1 MDKNM
6 TALVSAFVKDY
17 HAKNSNIKIYYDKFS
32 ILSPEEYDFISY
44 HLENGIEFFNS
55 KYNDNNALDWIVNNI
70 LGPSVLARLAFN
82 QKHLLNE
89 IRLGLKQYVV
99 LGSGYDTSMY
109 KVNKAVKVFELDRK
123 DVIQDKIE
131 RIKKAK
137 INNQNVKYISCDFN
151 NEWIKLLLKNGFKKD
166 EKTLCSILGVSYY
179 LEKETFKN
187 TLKELS
193 DNISS
198 GSAILFDY
206 PNDIG
211 EYSKSING
219 KLAHGTNAEMKSK
232 YSYSY
237 IQDIASSSN
246 LLIYELL
253 NNKDIDNNY
262 FYDYNT
268 LNPNNKIKAPI
279 QVNYCLMVKK

>member
-32 ILSPEEYDFISY
+32 ILSPEEYDSISY

-82 QKHLLNE
+82 QKRLLNE

-219 KLAHGTNAEMKSK
+219 KLAHDTNAEMKSK

-279 QVNYCLMVKK
+279 QINYCLMVKK

>member
-17 HAKNSNIKIYYDKFS
+17 HSKNSNIKIYYDKFS
-32 ILSPEEYDFISY
+32 ILSPEEYDSISY

-55 KYNDNNALDWIVNNI
+55 KYNGNNALDWIVNNI

-82 QKHLLNE
+82 QKRLLNE

-131 RIKKAK
+131 RINKAK

-179 LEKETFKN
+179 LKKETFKN
-187 TLKELS
+187 TLKVLS

>member
-17 HAKNSNIKIYYDKFS
+17 HSKNSNIKIYYDKFS
-32 ILSPEEYDFISY
+32 ILSPEEYDSISY

-55 KYNDNNALDWIVNNI
+55 KYNGNNELDWIVNNI

-166 EKTLCSILGVSYY
+166 EKTFCSILGVSYY

-187 TLKELS
+187 TLKVLS

-219 KLAHGTNAEMKSK
+219 KLAHGANAEMKSK

-253 NNKDIDNNY
+253 NNKNIDNNY

>member
-1 MDKNM
+1 MYKNM

-17 HAKNSNIKIYYDKFS
+17 HSKNSNIKIYYDKFS
-32 ILSPEEYDFISY
+32 ILSPEEYDSISY

-82 QKHLLNE
+82 QKCLLNE

-109 KVNKAVKVFELDRK
+109 KVNKAVKVFELDKK

-166 EKTLCSILGVSYY
+166 EKTLCSISGVSYY
-179 LEKETFKN
+179 LKKETFKN
-187 TLKELS
+187 TLKVLS

>member
-32 ILSPEEYDFISY
+32 ILSPEEYDSISY

>member
-1 MDKNM
+1 MDTNM

-17 HAKNSNIKIYYDKFS
+17 HSKNSNIKIYYDKFS
-32 ILSPEEYDFISY
+32 ILSPEEYDSISY

-187 TLKELS
+187 
-193 DNISS
+193 
-198 GSAILFDY
+198 SALCASFNGYRFHIFD
-206 PNDIG
+206 DRFCRRRC
-211 EYSKSING
+211 G
-219 KLAHGTNAEMKSK
+219 KCN
-232 YSYSY
+232 
-237 IQDIASSSN
+237 
-246 LLIYELL
+246 
-253 NNKDIDNNY
+253 
-262 FYDYNT
+262 
-268 LNPNNKIKAPI
+268 
-279 QVNYCLMVKK
+279 

>member
-1 MDKNM
+1 MDTNM

-17 HAKNSNIKIYYDKFS
+17 HSKNSNIKIYYDKFS
-32 ILSPEEYDFISY
+32 ILSPEEYDSISY

-55 KYNDNNALDWIVNNI
+55 KYNGNNELDWIVNNI

-187 TLKELS
+187 TLKVLS

-246 LLIYELL
+246 LLIYGLL